1 MILSCNH
8 ISKSYGVET
17 ILNDCSFFI
26 NDNEKA
32 AIVGNNGAGKSTI
45 MKIIMGELSP
55 DEGNV
60 IIGKDKTI
68 GYLAQYQDLGSDT
81 TIYEEVKSVK
91 QNLIDMG
98 QKLLGYEKEMAKV
111 SGDELS
117 KLIETYTNLEHR
129 FQLLNGYSYKS
140 EIEGVIKGLGF
151 TEDDFNKSV
160 GNLSG
165 GQKTRVA
172 LCKLLLEKPD
182 IIMLDEPTN
191 HLDLNS
197 IKWLETYLLNYNGAV
212 LIIAHDRYFLDK
224 IVSKVIE
231 IENHKAHV
239 YSGNYSDFAVKKQE
253 LRVATMNAYLKQ
265 QSEIKHQE
273 EVIAKLRSYKQEKFY
288 KRAESREKQLEKMDL
303 IEKPEELKNNM
314 TIKLEPDIVSGN
326 DVLSVENLEKS
337 YNTLLFKNIS
347 FEIKRGEHVAI
358 IGDNGTGKTTI
369 LKIINGL
376 VDADSGMIKLGTNV
390 HIGYYDQEQHN
401 LTDEN
406 TLFEEIANSYS
417 NMTNTKIRN
426 TLAAFMFTGEDV
438 FKRVSDLSGG
448 EKGRLS
454 LAKLMLSEANLI
466 ILDEPTNHLDMA
478 SKEILENAIN
488 NYTGTVL
495 YVSHDRYFINQTA
508 SRILELTNTKLINYL
523 GNYDYYEE
531 KKEELTATFAPKEE
545 KAKAEKTTSS
555 NKQDYLERKAEAA
568 RIRKLKND
576 ISKVEEKIKKYE
588 DRLNELDEM
597 VADPSVSTNSAK
609 LNEIGKE
616 QNEISDKL
624 DKLMEEWEILSDQ
637 L

>member
-55 DEGNV
+55 DDGNV

-68 GYLAQYQDLGSDT
+68 GYLAQYQDLGSNT

-91 QNLIDMG
+91 QNLIDME
-98 QKLLGYEKEMAKV
+98 QKLLEYEKEMAKV

-151 TEDDFNKSV
+151 TENDFNKSV

-376 VDADSGMIKLGTNV
+376 VDADSGMTKLGTNV

-406 TLFEEIANSYS
+406 TLFEEIANSYP
-417 NMTNTKIRN
+417 NITNTKIRN

-508 SRILELTNTKLINYL
+508 NRILELTNTKLINYL

>member
-91 QNLIDMG
+91 QNLIDME

-191 HLDLNS
+191 HLDVDA
-197 IKWLETYLLNYNGAV
+197 K
-212 LIIAHDRYFLDK
+212 D
-224 IVSKVIE
+224 
-231 IENHKAHV
+231 
-239 YSGNYSDFAVKKQE
+239 E
-253 LRVATMNAYLKQ
+253 L
-265 QSEIKHQE
+265 
-273 EVIAKLRSYKQEKFY
+273 
-288 KRAESREKQLEKMDL
+288 KRALMAYKGSILMVCHE
-303 IEKPEELKNNM
+303 PEFYDGLA
-314 TIKLEPDIVSGN
+314 T
-326 DVLSVENLEKS
+326 DVW
-337 YNTLLFKNIS
+337 
-347 FEIKRGEHVAI
+347 
-358 IGDNGTGKTTI
+358 DCGKWTT
-369 LKIINGL
+369 
-376 VDADSGMIKLGTNV
+376 
-390 HIGYYDQEQHN
+390 
-401 LTDEN
+401 
-406 TLFEEIANSYS
+406 
-417 NMTNTKIRN
+417 
-426 TLAAFMFTGEDV
+426 
-438 FKRVSDLSGG
+438 
-448 EKGRLS
+448 
-454 LAKLMLSEANLI
+454 
-466 ILDEPTNHLDMA
+466 
-478 SKEILENAIN
+478 
-488 NYTGTVL
+488 
-495 YVSHDRYFINQTA
+495 
-508 SRILELTNTKLINYL
+508 RI
-523 GNYDYYEE
+523 
-531 KKEELTATFAPKEE
+531 
-545 KAKAEKTTSS
+545 
-555 NKQDYLERKAEAA
+555 
-568 RIRKLKND
+568 
-576 ISKVEEKIKKYE
+576 
-588 DRLNELDEM
+588 
-597 VADPSVSTNSAK
+597 
-609 LNEIGKE
+609 
-616 QNEISDKL
+616 
-624 DKLMEEWEILSDQ
+624 
-637 L
+637 

>member
-55 DEGNV
+55 DDGNV

-91 QNLIDMG
+91 QNLIDME
-98 QKLLGYEKEMAKV
+98 QKLLEYEKEMAKV

-406 TLFEEIANSYS
+406 TLFEEIANSYP

-448 EKGRLS
+448 EKGRLF

-508 SRILELTNTKLINYL
+508 NRILELTNTKLINYL

-545 KAKAEKTTSS
+545 KTKAEKTTSS

-597 VADPSVSTNSAK
+597 VAYPSVSTNSAK

>member
-91 QNLIDMG
+91 QNLIDME

-172 LCKLLLEKPD
+172 LCKLLLENPD

>member
-45 MKIIMGELSP
+45 MKIIMGELLP

-91 QNLIDMG
+91 QNLIDME
-98 QKLLGYEKEMAKV
+98 QKLLEYEKEMAKV

-212 LIIAHDRYFLDK
+212 LIIAHDSYFLVK

-288 KRAESREKQLEKMDL
+288 KRAESREKQLEKIDI

-337 YNTLLFKNIS
+337 YNTLLFAQK
-347 FEIKRGEHVAI
+347 
-358 IGDNGTGKTTI
+358 
-369 LKIINGL
+369 
-376 VDADSGMIKLGTNV
+376 
-390 HIGYYDQEQHN
+390 
-401 LTDEN
+401 
-406 TLFEEIANSYS
+406 
-417 NMTNTKIRN
+417 
-426 TLAAFMFTGEDV
+426 
-438 FKRVSDLSGG
+438 
-448 EKGRLS
+448 
-454 LAKLMLSEANLI
+454 
-466 ILDEPTNHLDMA
+466 
-478 SKEILENAIN
+478 
-488 NYTGTVL
+488 
-495 YVSHDRYFINQTA
+495 
-508 SRILELTNTKLINYL
+508 
-523 GNYDYYEE
+523 
-531 KKEELTATFAPKEE
+531 
-545 KAKAEKTTSS
+545 
-555 NKQDYLERKAEAA
+555 
-568 RIRKLKND
+568 
-576 ISKVEEKIKKYE
+576 
-588 DRLNELDEM
+588 
-597 VADPSVSTNSAK
+597 
-609 LNEIGKE
+609 
-616 QNEISDKL
+616 
-624 DKLMEEWEILSDQ
+624 
-637 L
+637 

>member
-55 DEGNV
+55 DDGNV

-91 QNLIDMG
+91 QNLIDME
-98 QKLLGYEKEMAKV
+98 QKLLEYEKEMAKV

-151 TEDDFNKSV
+151 TENDFNKSV

-406 TLFEEIANSYS
+406 ALFEEIANSYP

>member
-17 ILNDCSFFI
+17 VLDDCSFFI
-26 NDNEKA
+26 NDYEKA
-32 AIVGNNGAGKSTI
+32 ALVGNNGAGKSTI
-45 MKIIMGELSP
+45 FKIIMGELSS
-55 DEGNV
+55 DSGTV
-60 IIGKDKTI
+60 TIGKDKTI
-68 GYLAQYQDLGSDT
+68 GYLAQYQDLSSNH

-91 QNLIDMG
+91 QNLIDMEN
-98 QKLLGYEKEMAKV
+98 KLKEYEKQMSLV
-111 SGDELS
+111 SGKDLS
-117 KLIETYTNLEHR
+117 SLMETYTNLEHR

-151 TEDDFNKSV
+151 TEDDFDKQV

-224 IVSKVIE
+224 IVTKVIE
-231 IENHKAHV
+231 IENHKSHT
-239 YSGNYSDFAVKKQE
+239 YEGNYSDFAKKKKE
-253 LRVATMNAYLKQ
+253 NRDALMNLYLKQ

-288 KRAESREKQLEKMDL
+288 KRAQSREKVLEKTER
-303 IEKPEELKNNM
+303 IEKPQELQDNM
-314 TIKLEPDIVSGN
+314 NITLEPDIVSGN
-326 DVLSVENLEKS
+326 DVLAVEDLEKS
-337 YNTLLFKNIS
+337 YSSVLFSHLS
-347 FEIKRGEHVAI
+347 FEIKRSEHVAL

-376 VDADSGMIKLGTNV
+376 ESADYGTIKLGTNV
-390 HIGYYDQEQHN
+390 HIGYYDQEHHN
-401 LTDEN
+401 LSDDN
-406 TLFEEIANSYS
+406 TLFEEIANAYP

-426 TLAAFMFTGEDV
+426 TLAAFMFTGDDV
-438 FKRVSDLSGG
+438 FKMVGDLSGG

-454 LAKLMLSEANLI
+454 LAKLMLSEANFI
-466 ILDEPTNHLDMA
+466 ILDEPTNHLDMT

-523 GNYDYYEE
+523 GNYDYYQE
-531 KKEELTATFAPKEE
+531 KKDELTATFAPTITKTKEQ
-545 KAKAEKTTSS
+545 KTVSA
-555 NKQDYLERKAEAA
+555 NKQDYLERKAEAS

-576 ISKVEEKIKKYE
+576 ISKVEEQIKKYE
-588 DRLNELDEM
+588 DRLNELDDM
-597 VADPSVSTNSAK
+597 VQDPDVATNSAK
-609 LNEIGKE
+609 LNKISKE

-624 DKLMEEWEILSDQ
+624 DQLMEEWEILSDQ

>member
-55 DEGNV
+55 DDGNV

-68 GYLAQYQDLGSDT
+68 GYLAQYQDLGSNT

-91 QNLIDMG
+91 QNLIDME
-98 QKLLGYEKEMAKV
+98 QKLLEYEKEMAKV

-151 TEDDFNKSV
+151 TENDFNKSV

-288 KRAESREKQLEKMDL
+288 KRAESREKQLEKIDL

-390 HIGYYDQEQHN
+390 HVGYYDQEQHN

-406 TLFEEIANSYS
+406 TLFEEIANSYP

>member
-55 DEGNV
+55 DDGNV

-91 QNLIDMG
+91 QNLIDME
-98 QKLLGYEKEMAKV
+98 QKLLEYEKEMAKV

-406 TLFEEIANSYS
+406 TLFEEIANSYP

-531 KKEELTATFAPKEE
+531 KKEELTAPFAPKEE